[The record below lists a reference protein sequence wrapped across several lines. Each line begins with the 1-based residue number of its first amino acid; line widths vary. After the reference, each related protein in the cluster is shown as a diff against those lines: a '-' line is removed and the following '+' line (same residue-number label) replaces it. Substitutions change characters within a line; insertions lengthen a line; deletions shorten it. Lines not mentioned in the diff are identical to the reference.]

1 MSLETLGYEDPYEE
15 YGGYKPSTE
24 IMFQEIVKQAQQ
36 DVQAGVEGA
45 ARRSSR
51 RLVQKLKTIK
61 PSSPDSNTVT
71 VTRPKR
77 SAPVQRQDDE
87 VAIRVG
93 ARYQAEVV
101 DLHDLQIP
109 SDEQREAEDERS
121 ECVWHP
127 DIPEKVSPKD
137 MEDFVSMC
145 RRHMDVGSDL
155 AMRSLY
161 KHEFNIPKAL
171 EDMEA
176 DFKDHWKKRFLKVE
190 DDALITAYLT
200 YGKNFGKIAK
210 SVRSRQIHECIGRF
224 YDVKKKICY
233 MSKHICPTLMR
244 RNTDD
249 YKALKR
255 SQCENCS
262 SSLFERVE
270 KCEVRGRR
278 RTMLCPPCDLYA
290 RLKKMYR
297 PSTLKFTPGAD
308 GLTEEERDSL
318 YYEHTTYFDIND
330 YLNDKLSPDHP
341 PPPKHILSGYYYV
354 ADPSALDVSQPYE
367 KKIPVFTEPHE
378 NCFFVSTTQTIRW
391 QKSTLDFDVEQKEKI
406 VEGFLKFGKNFSKI
420 TKFANVQSVETV
432 RHFYDVYGDEYRL
445 DFLIAQYNQAQAV
458 HGRNN
463 ESDEDSE
470 NHVIRRRMTMKM
482 GNKKP
487 TMRTRAATAGAN
499 SLALRRTA
507 RRRTV
512 REMS

>member
-244 RNTDD
+244 
-249 YKALKR
+249 
-255 SQCENCS
+255 
-262 SSLFERVE
+262 
-270 KCEVRGRR
+270 
-278 RTMLCPPCDLYA
+278 
-290 RLKKMYR
+290 LKKMYR